1 MMRIDKKKLHFEN
14 NKVIITDILEKDII
28 FELYWI
34 NNTKKITRCINK
46 KLFGIKLYITYF
58 EE

>member
-1 MMRIDKKKLHFEN
+1 MKIDKKKLHIEN
-14 NKVIITDILEKDII
+14 NKVIIADFLDKNII

-34 NNTKKITRCINK
+34 DDTKKITRNINNK
-46 KLFGIKLYITYF
+46 IFGIKLYITYF